1 MFSFL
6 TKPNYPNAAVGI
18 EKAAVTVLSLQKDS
32 GRFLSVRSAASV
44 QLPTSLVNPDF
55 FESNVSSRNGLGRCL
70 VEAASLAGLLNQRNW
85 SVALPANSAR
95 SAILT
100 IEGGK
105 NEADEV
111 LDWKAEQS
119 FGAPALQLRITK
131 HRIANDAEGRTR
143 YFATAI
149 KLTVIDEYESVLE
162 ELGWK
167 AGLILPRPVCEA
179 NWLIRDRITTDT
191 LLISSQEDGFT
202 AFLFGSGEPNV
213 VRSVTCS
220 SSEKED
226 EIYRLLLFYNDRFA
240 KERGSNQLDR
250 VLAIGK
256 DLSAARLN
264 EIAVEALGRTIS
276 FLLPSD
282 LGFGIPDASIGFDE
296 IAAPAGVAALGCT

>member
-6 TKPNYPNAAVGI
+6 TKPSYPKAAVGI
-18 EKAAVTVLSLQKDS
+18 EKGTVAVLSLQKDS
-32 GRFLSVRSAASV
+32 GRFLSVKSAASL
-44 QLPTSLVNPDF
+44 QLPPNLVVPDF
-55 FESNVSSRNGLGRCL
+55 FETHLSSRSELGRYL
-70 VEAASLAGLLNQRNW
+70 VDAASLAGLLNQKKW

-105 NEADEV
+105 SEADEV

-119 FGAPALQLRITK
+119 FGAPASQLRITK
-131 HRIANDAEGRTR
+131 HRIADDVEGRTR

-149 KLTVIDEYESVLE
+149 KLGVVDEYESVFE
-162 ELGWK
+162 ELGWS
-167 AGLILPRPVCEA
+167 AGLVLPRPVCEA
-179 NWLIRDRITTDT
+179 NWLIRDKMTTDT
-191 LLISSQEDGFT
+191 LLISSQDNGFT
-202 AFLFGSGEPNV
+202 AFLFGNGEPHV

-220 SSEKED
+220 NSEKED

-256 DLSAARLN
+256 DLLPSRLN
-264 EIAVEALGRTIS
+264 EIAIEALGRTVS
-276 FLLPSD
+276 FLLPHD
-282 LGFGIPDASIGFDE
+282 LGLGIPDTSLGFDE